1 MNANNNNNNL
11 NIDNQNISNSL
22 EIPPNLNLEENN
34 GAFATGVNIIGQKK
48 EVILPPIRKQTP
60 PKHQQ
65 IPTESSII
73 QVTIDSPTFFEKA
86 IPEYNP
92 NFLSLTIPVDLS
104 KIKRNALNSIGKVK
118 FNHFVQNAALNEL
131 MDALISDGFWFI
143 VGFFQNS
150 NENLIEKEDDIRIK
164 KIKISNR
171 NEKKLVIS
179 SILRRMSTNYF
190 KFFIRV
196 CDMGPSRKNDPAL
209 NAFRD
214 FISQCVFY
222 SIYLAF
228 PKSRHL
234 FNEDFR
240 NRIVFFFAYLFN
252 GLTSE
257 NTFAVLHWELDLGKG
272 NIIENNFKYK
282 EDEHMKLPTLNE
294 LQQLLEKIYNRKKF
308 LGENKRKKRKFR
320 DDINS
325 DILNTPLYRL
335 YAETNKFETL
345 NLVKPIKMSNR
356 KIIDIYSV
364 NKQHAAYLKNARD
377 TIRNVHERKIQYKKE
392 IAEKEKEFQ
401 NQINEVKE
409 NENRIKKELANIK
422 IQNVQEYANYCIFIS
437 SK

>member
-1 MNANNNNNNL
+1 MSNDNNTNNL
-11 NIDNQNISNSL
+11 NYHENQNIS
-22 EIPPNLNLEENN
+22 PNLNLEENN

-60 PKHQQ
+60 PKQQ
-65 IPTESSII
+65 IIPTESSII

-214 FISQCVFY
+214 FISQCLFY
-222 SIYLAF
+222 SIYLA
-228 PKSRHL
+228 
-234 FNEDFR
+234 
-240 NRIVFFFAYLFN
+240 
-252 GLTSE
+252 
-257 NTFAVLHWELDLGKG
+257 
-272 NIIENNFKYK
+272 
-282 EDEHMKLPTLNE
+282 
-294 LQQLLEKIYNRKKF
+294 
-308 LGENKRKKRKFR
+308 
-320 DDINS
+320 
-325 DILNTPLYRL
+325 
-335 YAETNKFETL
+335 
-345 NLVKPIKMSNR
+345 
-356 KIIDIYSV
+356 
-364 NKQHAAYLKNARD
+364 
-377 TIRNVHERKIQYKKE
+377 
-392 IAEKEKEFQ
+392 
-401 NQINEVKE
+401 
-409 NENRIKKELANIK
+409 
-422 IQNVQEYANYCIFIS
+422 
-437 SK
+437 